1 MLATS
6 TLPGHNYH
14 HFCSISYGLDTCCQ
28 VETRGC
34 PSPKLAQLLAA
45 LSPSTPGATYP
56 SAYPSILKNIKEK
69 ERCVLLSTPAAA
81 RAACEPL
88 PSESKRS
95 QHSCSSSPTRA
106 KLLACS
112 AQQLPGLR
120 AAQLSP
126 SHSLPPLLPLLL
138 SYEKLSIG
146 RAALHARNV
155 TRPGPELHEE

>member
-1 MLATS
+1 MSFCQLLQ
-6 TLPGHNYH
+6 LPG
-14 HFCSISYGLDTCCQ
+14 LL
-28 VETRGC
+28 V
-34 PSPKLAQLLAA
+34 SPRHLNPNAA
-45 LSPSTPGATYP
+45 STAAP
-56 SAYPSILKNIKEK
+56 
-69 ERCVLLSTPAAA
+69 PA
-81 RAACEPL
+81 
-88 PSESKRS
+88 
-95 QHSCSSSPTRA
+95 PTRA

-112 AQQLPGLR
+112 AQQLPGLS